1 AEPRPVEPRLGE
13 RERRAR
19 EDAAGSEH
27 RRDEAE
33 AQARG
38 RQARRAPPVRDGETW
53 QPRDVDEHVDPRGG
67 EPDDEARLVE
77 PEDDPAG
84 GAADEQRNACGEDE
98 RRRDDDDRRDDQ
110 PHQRVQRPLQP
121 VRARAGV
128 VAGEARAG
136 RAELQ
141 GHRRH
146 EHQPDEDV
154 DREERPQEEDRH
166 ALRREQQDEHD
177 RGRRGQPLVSLCAA
191 RPEHAASPAAGRET
205 AMRASPAAHLYPR
218 QWLRADPGRRGRG
231 EDGVAPRPRT
241 ARGEPCRRR
250 GRQRRGRALD
260 GDGDTVR
267 RDRPRRDAPR
277 ARRAR
282 GLPAAAR
289 ARRLDA
295 RPDPDRARRRRR
307 SRGGPGHGR
316 RRLPRE
322 AVLVLRAARSPAGA
336 GAARA
341 GRATRR
347 ARDRRPA
354 TRPGDAPGVA
364 RRRRR
369 GALCEGVRPPR
380 GLHAPAGRDA
390 QPAPPARGR
399 VGHGL
404 REPLEPRRRLRRLP
418 APEDRPAVR
427 PQVARD
433 RPRRR
438 LPPARRR
445 PVSSL
450 PLRVRLTLAFAV
462 VMAVVLAAMGLF
474 VYLRVGGALLT
485 SVDQSLR
492 AGAAETAGHLARDEE
507 GDAPLVD
514 PDAARGETLAQLLD
528 ASGRVLRSQPAGLAR
543 LLDRNAVTGLRPGRP
558 LLSTTEL
565 PGRKHEWR
573 LLATRLPTDRG
584 AASVLVLASSLASR
598 EETLRRLLGELA
610 LGGALALL
618 LASLAGYGLASGAL
632 RPVEAMRRR
641 AAAISASTPG
651 RRLPVPQARDEIGRL
666 AETLNGMLAR
676 LEGALEHERRFV
688 ADASHE
694 LRTPLALLRTELEVA
709 LRRRRSHEELE
720 AALRSASEETERL
733 TRLAE
738 DLLLIARS
746 DQEPLPLRR
755 EVVDAEELMETVV
768 SRFTAR

>member
-1 AEPRPVEPRLGE
+1 
-13 RERRAR
+13 
-19 EDAAGSEH
+19 
-27 RRDEAE
+27 
-33 AQARG
+33 
-38 RQARRAPPVRDGETW
+38 
-53 QPRDVDEHVDPRGG
+53 
-67 EPDDEARLVE
+67 
-77 PEDDPAG
+77 
-84 GAADEQRNACGEDE
+84 
-98 RRRDDDDRRDDQ
+98 
-110 PHQRVQRPLQP
+110 
-121 VRARAGV
+121 
-128 VAGEARAG
+128 
-136 RAELQ
+136 
-141 GHRRH
+141 
-146 EHQPDEDV
+146 
-154 DREERPQEEDRH
+154 
-166 ALRREQQDEHD
+166 
-177 RGRRGQPLVSLCAA
+177 
-191 RPEHAASPAAGRET
+191 
-205 AMRASPAAHLYPR
+205 M
-218 QWLRADPGRRGRG
+218 
-231 EDGVAPRPRT
+231 
-241 ARGEPCRRR
+241 
-250 GRQRRGRALD
+250 
-260 GDGDTVR
+260 
-267 RDRPRRDAPR
+267 
-277 ARRAR
+277 
-282 GLPAAAR
+282 
-289 ARRLDA
+289 
-295 RPDPDRARRRRR
+295 
-307 SRGGPGHGR
+307 
-316 RRLPRE
+316 
-322 AVLVLRAARSPAGA
+322 
-336 GAARA
+336 
-341 GRATRR
+341 
-347 ARDRRPA
+347 
-354 TRPGDAPGVA
+354 
-364 RRRRR
+364 
-369 GALCEGVRPPR
+369 
-380 GLHAPAGRDA
+380 
-390 QPAPPARGR
+390 
-399 VGHGL
+399 
-404 REPLEPRRRLRRLP
+404 
-418 APEDRPAVR
+418 
-427 PQVARD
+427 
-433 RPRRR
+433 
-438 LPPARRR
+438 
-445 PVSSL
+445 SSL

-768 SRFTAR
+768 SRFTARAEELGRPLAVAAGKPAVLRADRLRLEQALGNLVDNALTHGRGEVELSARAADGLVELHVTDEGDGFPEAFLERAFDRFSRADEARSRGGTGLGLSIVDLIATAHGGRAGVATRPRGGADVWIAVERAPVRPAEPARTLTAGS